1 MQKKITFEL
10 EKKEERIQASTI
22 GIHGQVSCASI
33 LIQFK
38 ALKNHEAYKEGKN
51 NVIPKGVS
59 K

>member
-1 MQKKITFEL
+1 M